1 METKINIAIDGF
13 SASGKSTIAKKLA
26 KKLNYLYLDTGA
38 MYRAITLHFLNRNID
53 ISNIN
58 AVKAE
63 LELIDLQIKQ
73 GTDANIVSI
82 NDIDVTNELRTVR
95 VMEKVSQVAEISEV
109 RKFLVEKQKLIAAD
123 KGVIMD
129 GRDIGTVVLPKAEV
143 KIYLT
148 TKENIR
154 IDRRLQELV
163 NNGQNV
169 DFNKV
174 KANIRQRDIIDST
187 RDDSPLR
194 IASDAVIIDN
204 SCADENILVEELYQQ
219 ILEKI
224 RISN

>member
-63 LELIDLQIKQ
+63 LELIDLKIKQ